1 MGYGHLEE
9 HEAIMTGW
17 VMYYTSNGGFT
28 DKVKLTD
35 VEVDD
40 EGITVLGHPTDK
52 PDAAF
57 KERYLWKNVGPK
69 MAIEFVGA
77 MDTNHMHKILGG

>member
-40 EGITVLGHPTDK
+40 ESITVIGHQIDK
-52 PDAAF
+52 PNEVF
-57 KERYLWKNVGPK
+57 KEKYLWKNVGPK

-77 MDTNHMHKILGG
+77 MDTNKMNSILGG

>member
-1 MGYGHLEE
+1 
-9 HEAIMTGW
+9 MTGW

-40 EGITVLGHPTDK
+40 ESITVIGHPIDK
-52 PDAAF
+52 PNEVF
-57 KERYLWKNVGPK
+57 KEKYLWKNVGPK

-77 MDTNHMHKILGG
+77 MDTNKMNSILGG